1 MPDTKPSARSS
12 PSLYLSNWRD
22 VVGIWAARRLAQ
34 TDTAQRGPGLIELHY
49 LGGRSSTWSV
59 NQIVDYNGVFRDE
72 TGGHR
77 YTAVSN
83 FESQA
88 WFETGK
94 DDAGTLYTDYLS
106 YDGAAVQ
113 PRCKIT
119 RRYAAVPEQPFV
131 VVRYTLE
138 NTTGDKLTF
147 NVFDQMRLENV
158 GAHDAS
164 AQVHAWHDADRNALI
179 ADMSASGQFFIVLGA
194 FAPMDGLQIG
204 DDDVSDLTAPT
215 VAGLHTFDH
224 DGTLRGNADLRAAN
238 VDLAFNK
245 RVTVEAGKTATVD
258 LYFVI
263 RGDQPSAL
271 AAADLVRSKNADH
284 WFAATADAYN
294 KWLSNDG
301 KGKRLGFADQGMN
314 DLYDR
319 SLVFMKN
326 TQNPALGT
334 LVASTNPY
342 RYGYKNWV
350 RDASI
355 AAMALD
361 ASGHFDEA
369 DRYWRWMAS
378 VQGNDGSW
386 KTTYSFWDGHYLS
399 FVEPEYDSVGAFLYG
414 VYRHYRTTGDHT
426 FLNDLWGAIQKAAD
440 WVIANLSGAN
450 GFGAA
455 DFSIW
460 EEPER
465 GLQHHTFTQAW
476 YVAGLI
482 GAQWLAEVR
491 GDNPLSDWYAGGTG
505 SIMTGLQ
512 RPSIWQPPGMWRAS
526 GNYDR
531 GVHDN
536 NTPAALEDSS
546 SDILFVLGVIDHR
559 SDRARSH
566 IGVMTQNLTR
576 NRYGIARYEGDI
588 YYYTS
593 IWDPAG
599 DEVGGPE
606 PSWPQL
612 SMYVAIYESLGNR
625 DAALRRMQ
633 WFTSTAGAG
642 YMPQGEA
649 VSNVTQLSVES
660 SMSEPL
666 TASAYMLAALC
677 YRGLY
682 EMRVVPPISNAG
694 TFKTIDVGW
703 GAGSGSQWVNVAY
716 FLGNL
721 TAQPK
726 NSATTVNRV
735 YVTNDFQN
743 LYIRIDNA
751 AGSLPGFGDD
761 PKFAVRVYSQDFA
774 GAASS
779 VVAWGLDRQS
789 LNRPMHFAVE
799 RRSDDDVFRHWAAAI
814 QWEPTA
820 PVAGVLAP
828 QWNPETGQIQ
838 MVVPIAALSSSPPAF
853 GTSWATLAVTIGRAD
868 GSSHFATDGNKV
880 LIHYRLST
888 PDQQWT
894 YGQIER

>member
-1 MPDTKPSARSS
+1 MPDTKPSLRSS

-22 VVGIWAARRLAQ
+22 VVGIWAGRRLAQ
-34 TDTAQRGPGLIELHY
+34 TDTEERGPGLIELHY

-72 TGGHR
+72 TGGHS
-77 YTAVSN
+77 YTTVSS

-88 WFETGK
+88 WFETGN
-94 DDAGTLYTDYLS
+94 DDAGSLYTDYLS
-106 YDGAAVQ
+106 YDGAVVQ
-113 PRCKIT
+113 PRCKLT
-119 RRYAAVPEQPFV
+119 RRYAAVPEQPFI
-131 VVRYTLE
+131 VVRYSLE
-138 NTTGDKLTF
+138 NTSGKRLTF
-147 NVFDQMRLENV
+147 NVLDQVRLANV
-158 GAHDAS
+158 GAEDPS
-164 AQVHAWHDADRNALI
+164 AQVHAWHDAGRNALV
-179 ADMSASGQFFIVLGA
+179 ADMTASGQFFVVLGTLV
-194 FAPMDGLQIG
+194 PMDGFQIG
-204 DDDVSDLTAPT
+204 DDKVTDLTQPA
-215 VAGLHTFDH
+215 VAALQTFDH
-224 DGTLRGNADLRAAN
+224 DGTLHGNADLRAST
-238 VDLAFNK
+238 VGLAFNK
-245 RVTVEAGKTATVD
+245 RVTIDSGQTATVD
-258 LYFVI
+258 LYLAI

-271 AAADLVRSKNADH
+271 AAADIARAQSADH

-294 KWLSNDG
+294 KWLSNGG
-301 KGKRLGFADQGMN
+301 KGKRLDFADQGMN
-314 DLYDR
+314 ELYDR
-319 SLVFMKN
+319 SLVFIKN
-326 TQNPALGT
+326 AQNPVLGP

-361 ASGHFDEA
+361 AGGHFDEA

-378 VQGNDGSW
+378 IQGDDGSW

-414 VYRHYRTTGDHT
+414 VYRHYRTTGDSI
-426 FLNDLWGAIQKAAD
+426 FLNDMWGAIRKAAD
-440 WVIANLSGAN
+440 WVLANLSGTN

-465 GLQHHTFTQAW
+465 GLQHHSFTQAW

-482 GAQWLAEVR
+482 GAQWLAEFR
-491 GDNPLSDWYAGGTG
+491 GDTALSDWYAGGTA
-505 SIMTGLQ
+505 SIMTALQ
-512 RPSIWQPPGMWRAS
+512 RPSVWQPPGMWSS
-526 GNYDR
+526 GGYYDR

-536 NTPAALEDSS
+536 NTPAALADSS
-546 SDILFVLGVIDHR
+546 SDILFALGVIDHR
-559 SDRARSH
+559 CARAGSH
-566 IGVMTQNLTR
+566 IGVMTRNLTR
-576 NRYGIARYEGDI
+576 NDYGIARYEGDV

-612 SMYVAIYESLGNR
+612 SMWVAMYEILG
-625 DAALRRMQ
+625 DPDVAMRRMQ

-666 TASAYMLAALC
+666 TASSYILATLSH
-677 YRGLY
+677 RGLY

-703 GAGSGSQWVNVAY
+703 GAGSDSQWANVPY

-721 TAQPK
+721 LAHPK
-726 NSATTVNRV
+726 GSATTVNRV

-779 VVAWGLDRQS
+779 VVAWGLDRQPLS
-789 LNRPMHFAVE
+789 RPMHFAVE
-799 RRSDDDVFRHWAAAI
+799 RHSDDDVFRHWVAAI
-814 QWEPTA
+814 QWEDTA
-820 PVAGVLAP
+820 PVSGVLAP
-828 QWNPETGQIQ
+828 QWNPATGQIQ
-838 MVVPIAALSSSPPAF
+838 IVVPIMALSSSPPAF
-853 GTSWATLAVTIGRAD
+853 GTSWATLAVTIARAD
-868 GSSHFATDGNKV
+868 GSQHYASDGNKV
-880 LIHYRLST
+880 LVHYRLST

-894 YGQIER
+894 YGQIEQ